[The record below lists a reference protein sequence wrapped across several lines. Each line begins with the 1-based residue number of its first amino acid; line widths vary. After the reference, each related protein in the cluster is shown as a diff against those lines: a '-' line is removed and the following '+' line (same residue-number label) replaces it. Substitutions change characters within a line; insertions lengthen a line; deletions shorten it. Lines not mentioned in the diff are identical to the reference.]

1 MVRQNH
7 KSKSHR
13 AIKDP
18 EKQKAK
24 REAKFKNKIN
34 KRPEKISDQEQLP
47 RKMREILK
55 AKEDFEE
62 YERQKKAGTLP
73 TKAPKTGLLSSL
85 NFQDRNKPVLQKGMD
100 TALRPLPV
108 FQQQKGESTKAF
120 IERMNR
126 TTKSMKRQRQ
136 FEEKN
141 NIEIKIDPKTGQQKM
156 IEVEKTEQEKLEFEK
171 RKKWLA
177 KKGINLKTKEEKRQ
191 QKREYEKKRKMRG
204 KHSKMEEMEALHFS
218 DFQDKPEFG
227 EVVDAPPE
235 IKFKARKAEKLV
247 KQDKVSGLLL
257 AKKLQ
262 NDGGKKK
269 KKIQDLS
276 LAKKATMEQER
287 NRAIEAYRAIRADKY
302 AKVNANRDENL
313 DSFLNK

>member
-1 MVRQNH
+1 
-7 KSKSHR
+7 
-13 AIKDP
+13 
-18 EKQKAK
+18 
-24 REAKFKNKIN
+24 
-34 KRPEKISDQEQLP
+34 
-47 RKMREILK
+47 
-55 AKEDFEE
+55 
-62 YERQKKAGTLP
+62 
-73 TKAPKTGLLSSL
+73 
-85 NFQDRNKPVLQKGMD
+85 
-100 TALRPLPV
+100 
-108 FQQQKGESTKAF
+108 
-120 IERMNR
+120 
-126 TTKSMKRQRQ
+126 
-136 FEEKN
+136 
-141 NIEIKIDPKTGQQKM
+141 M

-276 LAKKATMEQER
+276 LAKKASMEQER